1 MKIWFVGTLLM
12 VAAAAQS
19 QTVWRCGP
27 DGRSY
32 SDTPC
37 RDGRAL
43 EVVEARPAAD
53 LSSARDTARRESA
66 LAAQLVRERQQ
77 AEASARPGLAGT
89 RGSRLAPQTGA
100 SSSPKKSSRAKGRQ
114 PLEEP
119 GIFRAVGPA
128 SRPKKG

>member
-77 AEASARPGLAGT
+77 AEASARPGLAGIH
-89 RGSRLAPQTGA
+89 GSLLAPQVGA
-100 SSSPKKSSRAKGRQ
+100 ASSPKKSSRAKGKP

-119 GIFRAVGPA
+119 RIFRAVGPA

>member
-1 MKIWFVGTLLM
+1 MKIWFIWTLLM
-12 VAAAAQS
+12 AAAAAQS

-27 DGRSY
+27 EGRSY

-53 LSSARDTARRESA
+53 LSSAQDTARRESA
-66 LAAQLVRERQQ
+66 LAAQGVRERQQ
-77 AEASARPGLAGT
+77 AEASARQGLAGT
-89 RGSRLAPQTGA
+89 RGSRLAPLAGA
-100 SSSPKKSSRAKGRQ
+100 ASSPKQSSRAKSKL

>member
-1 MKIWFVGTLLM
+1 MKTWFIWTLLLA
-12 VAAAAQS
+12 AAAAQS

-32 SDTPC
+32 SYAPC
-37 RDGRAL
+37 SDGRAL

-53 LSSARDTARRESA
+53 LSSAQDTARRESA

-77 AEASARPGLAGT
+77 AEAFARAGLAGS
-89 RGSRLAPQTGA
+89 RGSRLAPQAGA
-100 SSSPKKSSRAKGRQ
+100 SSGPKKSSRAKGKQ
-114 PLEEP
+114 PLKEP